1 MKEFL
6 EEVEPTVAAADG
18 KEDDLLQHFQKM
30 MLAGIARGY
39 KWWNIWNGSQRCQ
52 ETMMGIVPNNN

>member
-6 EEVEPTVAAADG
+6 EEVELTVAAADG
-18 KEDDLLQHFQKM
+18 EEDDLLQHFQKM

-39 KWWNIWNGSQRCQ
+39 KKVSKS
-52 ETMMGIVPNNN
+52 